1 MKLKKE
7 TLLEL
12 KQILKEEFGFDI
24 AGKELEKFASSLLG
38 YFNLLMKINSRQEVR
53 KSSA

>member
-1 MKLKKE
+1 MEIKKA

-24 AGKELEKFASSLLG
+24 AGKELEKFASSLLS
-38 YFNLLMKINSRQEVR
+38 YFNLLIKINTRQDVR